1 MGDEL
6 DQQIYG
12 GEKVKQ
18 VPAFASVVP
27 AQTDRRTK
35 VMTKKLHSLRK
46 VRRIVL
52 SSLLVGCFLPTIAL
66 AQAVALPEHAGE
78 LRDGQHDFDFNIG
91 VWHTHI
97 RRLLHPLTGSNDWVE
112 LDGTVHVRKVW
123 NGRAQLEEIDAH
135 SSNGQLEGLTLFLY
149 NPQAHQWGQYFASK
163 AAGVLNQPLIG
174 EFKNG
179 RGELFDQE
187 SFNGRTIFVRFVWSD
202 ITPNSHHVEQSFSDD
217 GGKTWEPNFVATLT
231 RDEETSDGNEMPSS
245 SVSSTPDGAHDFD
258 FNFGVWKTH
267 IHRLQKPLTGSR
279 TWTDYDGTSQVSQ
292 VWGGRASLFELEA
305 SGPAGHIE
313 GVGLR
318 LFNPQSHQWSLN
330 WANGTD
336 AVMTTPM
343 VGRFVHGEGQFYDHE
358 EFQGRI
364 IMARNGFFAI
374 TPNSSR
380 FEQAFSDDAG
390 KTWETNW
397 IMTFNR

>member
-1 MGDEL
+1 MD
-6 DQQIYG
+6 
-12 GEKVKQ
+12 VKKTLNSIRN
-18 VPAFASVVP
+18 VGRFFVSTVLVGYLPSIAAV
-27 AQTDRRTK
+27 AQTAAGAPQP
-35 VMTKKLHSLRK
+35 
-46 VRRIVL
+46 
-52 SSLLVGCFLPTIAL
+52 SS
-66 AQAVALPEHAGE
+66 GE

-91 VWHTHI
+91 TWQTHI
-97 RRLLHPLTGSNDWVE
+97 RRLVHPLTGSNEWVD
-112 LDGTVHVRKVW
+112 LNGTVHVRKVW

-135 SSNGQLEGLTLFLY
+135 GPSGQLKGLTLFLY
-149 NPQAHQWGQYFASK
+149 NPQAHQWGQYFASE
-163 AAGVLNQPLIG
+163 AEGVLNQPLIG

-187 SFNGRTIFVRFVWSD
+187 SPNGRTVFVRFVWSD
-202 ITPNSHHVEQSFSDD
+202 ITPDSHHVEQSFSDD

-231 RDEETSDGNEMPSS
+231 RDKETSAGNETPSPS
-245 SVSSTPDGAHDFD
+245 ASSTRDGAHNFD
-258 FNFGVWKTH
+258 FNLGLWKTH
-267 IHRLQKPLTGSR
+267 IRRLQKPLTGSH

-292 VWGGRASLFELEA
+292 IWGGRASLLELEA
-305 SGPAGHIE
+305 TGPTGHIE

-330 WANGTD
+330 WANGSD

-343 VGRFVHGEGQFYDHE
+343 VGRFVDRHGQFYDQE

-364 IMARNGFFAI
+364 IMSRNGFSSI
-374 TPNSSR
+374 TPSSSR